1 MTNSATADQPVNLSL
16 SSRSSVFF
24 WMGFWVLFAK
34 FFLQATVFVAVEG
47 AFAKVL
53 LLFGCAFLA
62 FRVAVLFLEGH
73 SSGLGII
80 GICLGTV
87 SYVLSGESVLL
98 TTSLLLTAAY
108 EIDPQSILK
117 CWSRAVT
124 AIIVLMIWT
133 YVIARLMGVTIGLQW
148 SDIGGLSS
156 NRSALFFIHP
166 NYCAAVFFAWAMAMF
181 CRTDVHIALRGI
193 VGAISTSVIVAVA
206 GSRTSAASLLLFYA
220 LVVVLTAW
228 SNRAGSGFVKWVP
241 RVIVAVPL
249 VLFLFTLWISA
260 IWFMGPNFSQAA
272 SDFLTGRPALWWAQ
286 WNYAGLTVFGHHAFE
301 GVLLIRGSFH
311 DIHTVDGMYASFLFN
326 MGVAGFA
333 WLLVLAWR
341 AFKLKEG
348 IDPIFAA
355 ALIAIFI
362 FAFTEWHAVNAAVC
376 APLILLSR
384 GMVPIE
390 RRVLRDS

>member
-1 MTNSATADQPVNLSL
+1 M
-16 SSRSSVFF
+16 
-24 WMGFWVLFAK
+24 
-34 FFLQATVFVAVEG
+34 
-47 AFAKVL
+47 
-53 LLFGCAFLA
+53 
-62 FRVAVLFLEGH
+62 
-73 SSGLGII
+73 
-80 GICLGTV
+80 
-87 SYVLSGESVLL
+87 
-98 TTSLLLTAAY
+98 
-108 EIDPQSILK
+108 
-117 CWSRAVT
+117 
-124 AIIVLMIWT
+124 
-133 YVIARLMGVTIGLQW
+133 
-148 SDIGGLSS
+148 
-156 NRSALFFIHP
+156 
-166 NYCAAVFFAWAMAMF
+166 
-181 CRTDVHIALRGI
+181 
-193 VGAISTSVIVAVA
+193 
-206 GSRTSAASLLLFYA
+206 
-220 LVVVLTAW
+220 
-228 SNRAGSGFVKWVP
+228 P

-301 GVLLIRGSFH
+301 GVLLIRGTFH

-326 MGVAGFA
+326 LGVAGFA

>member
-166 NYCAAVFFAWAMAMF
+166 NYCAAVGYGHVLSNGCTHCAEGNRRRDFYECDCCCSGFADF
-181 CRTDVHIALRGI
+181 G
-193 VGAISTSVIVAVA
+193 SV
-206 GSRTSAASLLLFYA
+206 SPSLLCIGGCTNGLVKSCGQRLCKMGAKGYRCRSFGSLSFYVVDFRH
-220 LVVVLTAW
+220 LVHGTQLQP
-228 SNRAGSGFVKWVP
+228 GC
-241 RVIVAVPL
+241 
-249 VLFLFTLWISA
+249 
-260 IWFMGPNFSQAA
+260 
-272 SDFLTGRPALWWAQ
+272 
-286 WNYAGLTVFGHHAFE
+286 E
-301 GVLLIRGSFH
+301 
-311 DIHTVDGMYASFLFN
+311 
-326 MGVAGFA
+326 
-333 WLLVLAWR
+333 
-341 AFKLKEG
+341 
-348 IDPIFAA
+348 
-355 ALIAIFI
+355 
-362 FAFTEWHAVNAAVC
+362 
-376 APLILLSR
+376 
-384 GMVPIE
+384 
-390 RRVLRDS
+390 

>member
-241 RVIVAVPL
+241 RVI
-249 VLFLFTLWISA
+249 
-260 IWFMGPNFSQAA
+260 
-272 SDFLTGRPALWWAQ
+272 
-286 WNYAGLTVFGHHAFE
+286 
-301 GVLLIRGSFH
+301 
-311 DIHTVDGMYASFLFN
+311 
-326 MGVAGFA
+326 
-333 WLLVLAWR
+333 
-341 AFKLKEG
+341 
-348 IDPIFAA
+348 
-355 ALIAIFI
+355 
-362 FAFTEWHAVNAAVC
+362 
-376 APLILLSR
+376 
-384 GMVPIE
+384 
-390 RRVLRDS
+390 